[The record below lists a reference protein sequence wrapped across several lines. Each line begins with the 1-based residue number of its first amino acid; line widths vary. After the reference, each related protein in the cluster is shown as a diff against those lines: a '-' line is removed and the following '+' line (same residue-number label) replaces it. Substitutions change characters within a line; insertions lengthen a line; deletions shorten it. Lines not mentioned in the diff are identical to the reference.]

1 MPSRKKKTAAVK
13 PPPTNNRTIA
23 VNRQARFNYEILDQ
37 YEAGLA
43 LTGTEIKSVRAGRV
57 DLREA
62 YARPQQGELWLLN
75 AHIAQYDAGSIYN
88 HDPRRPRK
96 LLLHREEIRKLSDEV
111 AQKGLTLVALRLYI
125 KNHVAK
131 LEVGLARGK
140 RQYDKRRAI
149 RDRELDLAARQAM
162 RAAR

>member
-1 MPSRKKKTAAVK
+1 MPSRKKKTAAK
-13 PPPTNNRTIA
+13 QQPNNRVIA
-23 VNRQARFNYEILDQ
+23 ANRQAHFNYEILER

-62 YARPQQGELWLLN
+62 YARPQDGELWLLN
-75 AHIAQYDAGSIYN
+75 SHIAQYDPASIFN

-96 LLLHREEIRKLSDEV
+96 LLMHRDEIRELSAAVSE
-111 AQKGLTLVALRLYI
+111 KGLTLVALRLYI

-131 LEVGLARGK
+131 LELGLARGK

-149 RDRELDLAARQAM
+149 RDREMDLAARQAM
-162 RAAR
+162 RAVR

>member
-1 MPSRKKKTAAVK
+1 MPSRKKKTAAAK